1 MVRIVLAL
9 LLATGTLVPLA
20 GPVVAKTNFTFSVSP
35 DNVIA
40 DFATIPNQTDP
51 YDGSLGFDSGGY
63 TDIPFHVTFAGKGH
77 VRTATFQAPESWL
90 CDTSCGDPELHYLY
104 VKWGDLTSG
113 KITNGAD
120 CHQAG
125 RNVAAA
131 APDDP
136 ALSVVSNG
144 CGTYGPFPEP
154 PGVPPPNQ
162 GAYEWTI
169 TMDASPAPTPTPTA
183 TPTPRATPTP
193 TPTPTPRPTPTPK
206 PTPTITPGLTPRPT
220 PRITEPPPP
229 AGATPTG
236 QVLGAIGS
244 PPSSV
249 EPSAS
254 TAAIAELASQAP
266 VSRPSP
272 AANTSSDPAVLI
284 VLAGGVL
291 LALLLA
297 VPEIRRTLQ
306 RRK

>member
-1 MVRIVLAL
+1 MTRIGLAL
-9 LLATGTLVPLA
+9 LLALGALVPLA
-20 GPVVAKTNFTFSVSP
+20 GPVAAKTDFTFSVSP
-35 DNVIA
+35 DNVVA

-63 TDIPFHVTFAGKGH
+63 TDIPFQVTFSGKGH
-77 VRTATFQAPESWL
+77 VKTATFQAPESWI
-90 CDTSCGDPELHYLY
+90 CNTSCGDPELHYLY

-120 CHQAG
+120 CHLAG
-125 RNVAAA
+125 GNVAAA

-136 ALSVVSNG
+136 ALSVVSNA

-154 PGVPPPNQ
+154 PGVVPPPNQ

-193 TPTPTPRPTPTPK
+193 TPRPTPTPK
-206 PTPTITPGLTPRPT
+206 ATPTITPGLTPRAT
-220 PRITEPPPP
+220 PPITQPPPP

-254 TAAIAELASQAP
+254 SAAIAALASQAP

-272 AANTSSDPAVLI
+272 AASASSDPAVLI
-284 VLAGGVL
+284 VLAGLVL
-291 LALLLA
+291 LGLLLA
-297 VPEIRRTLQ
+297 APEIRRTLR